1 MLQTQTEKNIIT
13 KISHHK
19 KNEVKKSLIQ
29 TCTTSYTNHV
39 GHRENCEQN
48 DIQIDIIR
56 KK

>member
-29 TCTTSYTNHV
+29 F
-39 GHRENCEQN
+39 ENMHHKLYQSCRTP
-48 DIQIDIIR
+48 R
-56 KK
+56 KL